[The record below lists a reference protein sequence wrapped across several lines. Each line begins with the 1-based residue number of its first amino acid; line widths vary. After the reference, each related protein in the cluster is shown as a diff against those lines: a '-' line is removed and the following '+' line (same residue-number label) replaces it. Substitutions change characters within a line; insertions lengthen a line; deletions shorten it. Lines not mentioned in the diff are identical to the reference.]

1 MTKFTKEDFKGN
13 SYNITIINVYAII
26 LAIVYG
32 YWMHIS
38 DIKSVFCWLVAVGF
52 IISGIIITIL
62 SMRKY
67 KRNQQ
72 TQENDKQD
80 QNLEQNN

>member
-38 DIKSVFCWLVAVGF
+38 KIKAVFCWLVAVGF
-52 IISGIIITIL
+52 IIAGIIITIL

-67 KRNQQ
+67 KKNQE
-72 TQENDKQD
+72 TQENE
-80 QNLEQNN
+80 QNQELEQNK